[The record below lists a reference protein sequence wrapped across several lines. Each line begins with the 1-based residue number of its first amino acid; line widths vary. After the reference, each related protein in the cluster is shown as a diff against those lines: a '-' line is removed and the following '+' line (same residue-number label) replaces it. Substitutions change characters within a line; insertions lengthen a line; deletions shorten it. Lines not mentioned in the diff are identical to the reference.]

1 MFNKKI
7 IIILIS
13 VLLYQSPLLSKCT
26 SFDEFSSRNLSQYF
40 SGFLALENKNNSEAL
55 DFFNSSKILINQH
68 EPYLER
74 LVTTLVLED
83 KVPQAINFIRINSE
97 KSNSQFFEAYILL
110 ALDNLKKNKINK
122 AIEVL
127 SKIPE
132 DFKRDR
138 FNFII
143 ANSLIQYA
151 NVIRDK
157 EIKVEK
163 TKLDMENRI
172 QQSLDNPVA
181 NQENNMPYGP
191 VTYGSKRGRPPVK
204 KTVKKKAMTKRPH
217 MKKK

>member
-13 VLLYQSPLLSKCT
+13 VLLYQSPLLSKST
-26 SFDEFSSRNLSQYF
+26 DFDEFSSRNLSKYF
-40 SGFLALENKNNSEAL
+40 SGIVALENKNNSEAL

-143 ANSLIQYA
+143 TNSLIQYA

-157 EIKVEK
+157 
-163 TKLDMENRI
+163 KL
-172 QQSLDNPVA
+172 
-181 NQENNMPYGP
+181 
-191 VTYGSKRGRPPVK
+191 K
-204 KTVKKKAMTKRPH
+204 
-217 MKKK
+217 